1 MKAKRKR
8 VGYDK
13 SYGREAAVLPARV
26 TDAIEEFMYD
36 YGFTRTLLAE
46 RMGVTPGRVTQILS
60 GDENLTLRSLAAVA
74 AALGAE
80 FHVMLSADGSPGD
93 GGKSKPPIDEG
104 DSSADPV
111 ATEPEVAAFAASM
124 Y

>member
-1 MKAKRKR
+1 
-8 VGYDK
+8 
-13 SYGREAAVLPARV
+13 V

-36 YGFTRTLLAE
+36 YGFTRKLLAE

-60 GDENLTLRSLAAVA
+60 GDENLTLRSLATIA

-80 FHVMLSADGSPGD
+80 FHVMLTADGSPG
-93 GGKSKPPIDEG
+93 GGRASEPTPDEG
-104 DSSADPV
+104 GTGCVVDSDEPV
-111 ATEPEVAAFAASM
+111 RPEVVAFAATF